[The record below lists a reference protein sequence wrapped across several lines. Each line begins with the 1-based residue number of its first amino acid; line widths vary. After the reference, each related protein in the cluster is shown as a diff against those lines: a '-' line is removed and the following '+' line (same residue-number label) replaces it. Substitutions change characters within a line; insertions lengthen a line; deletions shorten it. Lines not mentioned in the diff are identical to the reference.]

1 MTDEPLAKDAREADD
16 MGERPDLG
24 RKSDALIEALSGTDS
39 GSDTRAGSLQ
49 GGAATGSE
57 NDLAQDA
64 VNEALASEGMVSP
77 DSLTGPGGDPA
88 EGKAALKANSGDGQP
103 QAGDDADAATG

>member
-1 MTDEPLAKDAREADD
+1 MTDEPLAQDAHEADD

-24 RKSDALIEALSGTDS
+24 RKSDALIEAMSGSDM

-57 NDLAQDA
+57 RDPDQEA

-77 DSLTGPGGDPA
+77 DRITDVPA
-88 EGKAALKANSGDGQP
+88 ETRTEQKANSGDGRP
-103 QAGDDADAATG
+103 QAGGEADAATG

>member
-1 MTDEPLAKDAREADD
+1 MTDESLAQDAREADD

-24 RKSDALIEALSGTDS
+24 RKSDALIEAMSGSDV

-57 NDLAQDA
+57 RDPDQDA

-77 DSLTGPGGDPA
+77 ATVADEAPPA
-88 EGKAALKANSGDGQP
+88 KTEQKANSGDGQP
-103 QAGDDADAATG
+103 QAGDEADAATG